1 MSHDGGMDAASDHDV
16 VETAAE
22 ASRLRQAPLLVL
34 ESVRSFLD
42 AHGLGSG
49 DIAVA
54 RTGEG
59 RSNFTFVVE
68 RGDERYVLRRP
79 PRPPFP
85 ASTHD
90 VVREAR
96 LQLALAPLGVRVPHI
111 LAVCDDTSLLGVP
124 FYVMEHI
131 EGKVITDALPR
142 PLDHDEGARHALGLH
157 LVDVLAEIHGVG
169 IEEPALAPFLRSGNY
184 LERQLRRFGELW
196 ALNATRS
203 IPAVEEV
210 GGRLAARLP
219 DPVPATVVHGD
230 FRLGNMIV
238 SLVDPAEIV
247 AAVDWEMGAVGD
259 PRADLGYLLAT
270 YTEPG
275 APVSIVGSS
284 PATGAPGFPSKRELR
299 ERYAAQTGTDVQGL
313 EWFVALALWKAA
325 VFCEA
330 IYGRYV
336 RGELAAG
343 DDAAAVFEETVPR
356 MAASAAASLDSSGA

>member
-1 MSHDGGMDAASDHDV
+1 
-16 VETAAE
+16 
-22 ASRLRQAPLLVL
+22 
-34 ESVRSFLD
+34 
-42 AHGLGSG
+42 
-49 DIAVA
+49 
-54 RTGEG
+54 
-59 RSNFTFVVE
+59 
-68 RGDERYVLRRP
+68 
-79 PRPPFP
+79 
-85 ASTHD
+85 
-90 VVREAR
+90 
-96 LQLALAPLGVRVPHI
+96 
-111 LAVCDDTSLLGVP
+111 
-124 FYVMEHI
+124 
-131 EGKVITDALPR
+131 
-142 PLDHDEGARHALGLH
+142 
-157 LVDVLAEIHGVG
+157 
-169 IEEPALAPFLRSGNY
+169 
-184 LERQLRRFGELW
+184 
-196 ALNATRS
+196 
-203 IPAVEEV
+203 
-210 GGRLAARLP
+210 
-219 DPVPATVVHGD
+219 
-230 FRLGNMIV
+230 MIV